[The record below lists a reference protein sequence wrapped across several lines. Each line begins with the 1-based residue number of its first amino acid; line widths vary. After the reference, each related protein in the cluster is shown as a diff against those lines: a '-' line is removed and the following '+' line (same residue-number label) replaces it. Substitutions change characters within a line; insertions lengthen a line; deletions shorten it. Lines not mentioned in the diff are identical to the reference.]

1 MRPVPFWASFASYI
15 KHSEQ
20 GFRLIRVGEIR
31 VIEHHEDL
39 ENRAEVGAN
48 GVFDAGDGDGGG

>member
-31 VIEHHEDL
+31 VIQHHKDL
-39 ENRAEVGAN
+39 KDGTEVSTD
-48 GVFDAGDGDGGG
+48 GVFSAGDGHGIR